1 MEVFGM
7 HHLHLNPWALL
18 VSALILWILGA
29 VWYSPPLF
37 AKPWMAALGITP
49 DPSNKQGLLA
59 GMIASFVGD
68 LILALVLAHI
78 IAWAHA
84 NTVHWGAFIGFLVW
98 LGFFAAPNYPQ
109 GIYERRPFKLFA
121 INNGYWL
128 VGLLIVGVLLAVWR

>member
-1 MEVFGM
+1 M
-7 HHLHLNPWALL
+7 HHLHLNPWAML

-49 DPSNKQGLLA
+49 DPKNKQGLLA
-59 GMIASFVGD
+59 GMIASFIGD

-84 NTVHWGAFIGFLVW
+84 RTVHWGAFIGFLVW

-128 VGLLIVGVLLAVWR
+128 VGLIIVGVLLAVWQ